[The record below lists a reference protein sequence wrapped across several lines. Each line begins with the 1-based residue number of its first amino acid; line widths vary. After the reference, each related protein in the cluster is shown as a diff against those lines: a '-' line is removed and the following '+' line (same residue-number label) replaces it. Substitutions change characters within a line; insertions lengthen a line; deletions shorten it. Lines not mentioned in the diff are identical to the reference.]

1 MSISDFELA
10 QIISSEE
17 PLNTLLLEY
26 HLFLA
31 NRSLLTATKSLN
43 NAAKSIACAKLG
55 GISPSPSGT
64 HVLESW
70 RLLQT
75 AIDMLMNG
83 PLVILDTPPTKPIRN
98 LIKLDVSRVPPPVHT
113 SPESN
118 QPHAKLARTG
128 KKSKA
133 RSRLVS
139 DVISPKIKYKVT
151 RYNKP
156 PRP

>member
-1 MSISDFELA
+1 MSISDFENA
-10 QIISSEE
+10 QIILSDPSQ
-17 PLNTLLLEY
+17 NSLLLEY
-26 HLFLA
+26 YLFLA
-31 NRSLLTATKSLN
+31 SRSLATATKSLN
-43 NAAKSIACAKLG
+43 NAAKCIVSAGSG
-55 GISPSPSGT
+55 GILANPSGT

-128 KKSKA
+128 KK
-133 RSRLVS
+133 
-139 DVISPKIKYKVT
+139 
-151 RYNKP
+151 
-156 PRP
+156 